1 MSIRICD
8 ECGNVYDED
17 AAFFRAHR
25 RRIYDA
31 FECDAVSLVPRCP
44 QCGSPEYVSVPDSIA
59 ERHPRRR
66 LEGMAPAS
74 R

>member
-17 AAFFRAHR
+17 AAFFRGHS
-25 RRIYDA
+25 RRIYDSP
-31 FECDAVSLVPRCP
+31 ECDAAFLVPRCP
-44 QCGSPEYVSVPDSIA
+44 RCGSPEYVSVPDTIA
-59 ERHPRRR
+59 ERRPRRR
-66 LEGMAPAS
+66 QEGVALAE